1 MHTQPDGIEVVATQD
16 QAKQLSSP
24 PLLVLET
31 LTEYLDG
38 QKLGS
43 GPVEWQRIGEGQS
56 NITYLLRRGDT
67 EFVLRRGPRP
77 PLPKS
82 THDMKREARIQ
93 SALAPEGVAV
103 PQILALCEDEGVLGI
118 PFYIMEFLDGEV
130 VTDTVPDCFAGQ
142 NGPRKAVEAMLDSL
156 VALHSVDVSQEP
168 VAGLGRPEGYLERQ
182 VQRFGSLWGQTSKRE
197 VPQVDAI
204 AHRLAATLPS
214 TQRHSVVHGDF
225 RMGNVM
231 YEKSAPPRIQAILDW
246 EMATLGD
253 PLADLG
259 YLVATYADPSAEP
272 TIMELTPVTREPA
285 FPTRDEVI
293 SRYADGTGLDVSPLK
308 WYMALA
314 LWKAAIFSEA
324 IYTRWLNGERPDDP
338 FAASLDTG
346 VLTLLDQAQ
355 QLIEE

>member
-1 MHTQPDGIEVVATQD
+1 MLTQPDGIEVVATRTEAQE
-16 QAKQLSSP
+16 LSSP
-24 PLLVLET
+24 PLLVLES
-31 LTEYLDG
+31 LTEYLDE
-38 QKLGS
+38 QRLGS
-43 GPVEWQRIGEGQS
+43 GPVAWQRIGEGQS

-67 EFVLRRGPRP
+67 QFVLRRGPRP

-93 SALAPEGVAV
+93 SALAPEGIAV
-103 PQILALCEDEGVLGI
+103 PSILALCEDEAVLGV

-130 VTDTVPDCFAGQ
+130 VTDRVPDCFAGPE
-142 NGPRKAVEAMLDSL
+142 GPRIAVEAMVDSL
-156 VALHSVDVSQEP
+156 AALHSVDVSCEP
-168 VAGLGRPEGYLERQ
+168 VSALGRPEGYLERQ
-182 VQRFGSLWGQTSKRE
+182 VQRFSGLWGQTSKRE

-204 AHRLAATLPS
+204 ARRLASALPT

-272 TIMELTPVTREPA
+272 TIMELTPVTRGSA
-285 FPTRDEVI
+285 FPTRDEGI
-293 SRYADGTGLDVSPLK
+293 SRYADRTGLDVSPLK
-308 WYMALA
+308 WYMSLA

-338 FAASLDTG
+338 FAANLDTG

>member
-1 MHTQPDGIEVVATQD
+1 MLTQPDGIEVVATRTEAQE
-16 QAKQLSSP
+16 LSSP
-24 PLLVLET
+24 PLLVLES
-31 LTEYLDG
+31 LTEYLDE
-38 QKLGS
+38 QRLGS
-43 GPVEWQRIGEGQS
+43 GPVAWQRIGEGQS

-67 EFVLRRGPRP
+67 QFVLRRGPRP

-93 SALAPEGVAV
+93 SALAPEGIAV
-103 PQILALCEDEGVLGI
+103 PSILALCEDEAVLGV

-130 VTDTVPDCFAGQ
+130 VTDRVPDCFAGPE
-142 NGPRKAVEAMLDSL
+142 GPRIAVEAMVDSL
-156 VALHSVDVSQEP
+156 AALHSVDVSCEP
-168 VAGLGRPEGYLERQ
+168 VSALGRPEGYLERQ
-182 VQRFGSLWGQTSKRE
+182 VQRFSGLWGQTSKRE

-204 AHRLAATLPS
+204 AHRLASALPT

-272 TIMELTPVTREPA
+272 TIMELTPVTRGSA

-293 SRYADGTGLDVSPLK
+293 SRYADRTGLDVSPLK
-308 WYMALA
+308 WYMSLA

-338 FAASLDTG
+338 FAANLDTG